1 MSRAARSEK
10 TSVALKIKVK
20 LGRMCHLA
28 IDDRPS
34 WAVTALISITFR
46 LRKEPEEMKR
56 LNSAKRV
63 KEDTSRR
70 A

>member
-1 MSRAARSEK
+1 MSWATGSEK

-34 WAVTALISITFR
+34 WAVTALISISFR
-46 LRKEPEEMKR
+46 LREEPGEMKR
-56 LNSAKRV
+56 LNNSTKQD
-63 KEDTSRR
+63 KI
-70 A
+70 

>member
-1 MSRAARSEK
+1 MPTHRIMGGATGSEK

-34 WAVTALISITFR
+34 WAITAPISIAFR
-46 LRKEPEEMKR
+46 LREEPEETKR
-56 LNSAKRV
+56 LSQLC
-63 KEDTSRR
+63 
-70 A
+70 

>member
-1 MSRAARSEK
+1 MGRATSSEK

-34 WAVTALISITFR
+34 WAITALIAIAFR
-46 LRKEPEEMKR
+46 LREEPKEMK
-56 LNSAKRV
+56 
-63 KEDTSRR
+63 T
-70 A
+70 

>member
-1 MSRAARSEK
+1 MGGATGSEK

-34 WAVTALISITFR
+34 WAVTTLISIAFR
-46 LRKEPEEMKR
+46 LREEPEEMKR
-56 LNSAKRV
+56 LSQFC
-63 KEDTSRR
+63 
-70 A
+70 